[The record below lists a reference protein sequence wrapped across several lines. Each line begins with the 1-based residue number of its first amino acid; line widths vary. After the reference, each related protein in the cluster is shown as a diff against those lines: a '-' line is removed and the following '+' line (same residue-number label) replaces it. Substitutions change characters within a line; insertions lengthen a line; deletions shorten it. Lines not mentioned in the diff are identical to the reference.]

1 MVRSRTIKVLFALL
15 IAMTVG
21 ALALMVLQTNPIR
34 PAAQFA
40 AIADANQPGPA
51 EAVFDTAIPLQP
63 TKWRN
68 IVVHGSQAERR
79 NVADQSHFVIGE
91 SGAVVV
97 TALWKQ
103 QVSGQHVWAAGRDW
117 NTDSIGL
124 CLMGDLS
131 QRAPSSRQ
139 YRALLLLVRTLQEQ
153 FNVSA
158 DHVYLYRHLNVRTR
172 SPGDAFPADHFSAR
186 LRRPQN

>member
-1 MVRSRTIKVLFALL
+1 MVRSRTIRVLFALL

-34 PAAQFA
+34 PPAQFA
-40 AIADANQPGPA
+40 AIADGNQPGPV

-68 IVVHGSQAERR
+68 IVLHGSQAEHR
-79 NVADQSHFVIGE
+79 NVADQCHFVIGE

-103 QVSGQHVWAAGRDW
+103 QISGQHVSAAGRDW
-117 NTDSIGL
+117 NIDSIEEAVRAAAAEADVGL
-124 CLMGDLS
+124 GKIAQPL
-131 QRAPSSRQ
+131 RA
-139 YRALLLLVRTLQEQ
+139 ALTGRT
-153 FNVSA
+153 A
-158 DHVYLYRHLNVRTR
+158 
-172 SPGDAFPADHFSAR
+172 SPGIFDVLCVLGRTEAMDRISDQVGPAA
-186 LRRPQN
+186 